1 MLHDSA
7 KRMTAYTGLATVVAA
22 GGAVTSEVNA
32 DLMIFD
38 VGQTLD
44 LTRDPEADAYIGSY
58 MIGMNIAGNSVEANI
73 KAFQVRSNFSTSQAQ
88 RLDLWKVAGPAKGS
102 QLMFGKSQ
110 ASKDAPNLLANF
122 EDIGQVGSS
131 FEGSAF
137 PFAKGGFRI
146 VDPSG
151 SKADF
156 GYGQFEGRFYVGF
169 TYADVDSLQGG
180 DIDFYAGWIE
190 LTLGQDGDFLSLT
203 IDRWAYESTP
213 GQAASIPGGTPVPGV
228 GGLLALAMGA
238 AGVRG
243 RRQRVA

>member
-1 MLHDSA
+1 MASA
-7 KRMTAYTGLATVVAA
+7 
-22 GGAVTSEVNA
+22 
-32 DLMIFD
+32 
-38 VGQTLD
+38 
-44 LTRDPEADAYIGSY
+44 
-58 MIGMNIAGNSVEANI
+58 
-73 KAFQVRSNFSTSQAQ
+73 
-88 RLDLWKVAGPAKGS
+88 
-102 QLMFGKSQ
+102 
-110 ASKDAPNLLANF
+110 
-122 EDIGQVGSS
+122 
-131 FEGSAF
+131 SAF